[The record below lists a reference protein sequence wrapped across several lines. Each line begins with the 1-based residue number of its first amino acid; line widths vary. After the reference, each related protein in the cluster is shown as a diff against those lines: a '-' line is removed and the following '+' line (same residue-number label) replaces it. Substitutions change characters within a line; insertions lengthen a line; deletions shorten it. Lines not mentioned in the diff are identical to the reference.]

1 MESHIQ
7 NQKDEE
13 TAEKKKKIPLH
24 KYEPRGRKKSA
35 GDKKTI
41 ASKLS
46 SKARQAKRKRE
57 WDTKKQDKKY
67 WK

>member
-24 KYEPRGRKKSA
+24 KYEARGRKKTA

-41 ASKLS
+41 AIKLS

-57 WDTKKQDKKY
+57 
-67 WK
+67 

>member
-24 KYEPRGRKKSA
+24 KYEPRGRKK
-35 GDKKTI
+35 DRR
-41 ASKLS
+41 
-46 SKARQAKRKRE
+46 RQK
-57 WDTKKQDKKY
+57 DY
-67 WK
+67 SH